1 MTPKQ
6 PISVAEFDKLYPDT
20 TPKATTQTTNTPNQY
35 GATFRATGDE
45 GGIEAGFKAAGNVPS
60 SAFNLGKNIVSAV
73 SSPVETAKG
82 LGKLVFDIGGGLN
95 NLAKSAVGI
104 KDKYSFSKSNETPTL
119 NALGE
124 AYFGEEG
131 RYGSMN
137 QALKTAIEDPF
148 GVGSDILGVV
158 SGGAGALG
166 KTAQLNSALST
177 TAKVA
182 TAPVRS
188 VFSGLS
194 KGVVSGTKFGA
205 SQLTG
210 LSPETISTITKNS
223 KAFGEAQ
230 ASGVTRTDL
239 AENVLDAVK
248 KAGDELSDLG
258 SGYDDIRAVQAEVA
272 LPETWLQSSLD
283 KYGLK
288 FQNTKVSADKS
299 SATRNVTDLNK
310 IQEFIDNWGD
320 SRTLT
325 PDEYLNMRHDLAEL
339 AKYEVASGKSSV
351 VQKFAQ
357 DVREGVLNADDV
369 RGQVPGLK
377 ELDAK
382 YAADKTFFKQIERDF
397 INKETGGLKDGAA
410 SKVVNAINAANPE
423 RLARLE
429 KLYPG
434 FTKQAKVIKAVED
447 VENAMGLKV
456 GTYARAGVAA
466 TGILTGNAPVVIAAI
481 LSTPEIAVPLLK
493 GYGYTADKVG
503 PILQAVSSAASDIN
517 NFRVPGAIEQYMK
530 ENYKDGVPVGM
541 STKNV
546 GVPKG
551 TTDSDL
557 VTMREYSDMVFDKKT
572 KLPEAMQIEIENK
585 MSEVSKRLGLKNA
598 FGSKES
604 LASEASKILDNAQFS
619 ETLPKVSKDAPPTS
633 TTLDPKNFKTV
644 EEYVKAQGTPVYH
657 GGAGVDKVAKE
668 VKILTPEEKLK
679 LPSSGGNYVGLS
691 TSPDKS
697 YAQQFSRSIGNRD
710 DVAELYISP
719 KARKY
724 TMPEGEM
731 IDDMPADELTKLS
744 KMYDIIESLEDNEI
758 RILNDGVVKTRTQL
772 IDEWKKANETKP

>member
-6 PISVAEFDKLYPDT
+6 PISVVEFDKLYPDT
-20 TPKATTQTTNTPNQY
+20 TPQAPTQSASTPNQY

-45 GGIEAGFKAAGNVPS
+45 GILGAGLKAAGNVPS
-60 SAFNLGKNIVSAV
+60 SAFNFGKNIVGAIT
-73 SSPVETAKG
+73 SPIQTLKGVGNLIADAGATVTNALTDVTGLGEKREQKTAK
-82 LGKLVFDIGGGLN
+82 
-95 NLAKSAVGI
+95 
-104 KDKYSFSKSNETPTL
+104 
-119 NALGE
+119 ALGS

-148 GVGSDILGVV
+148 GVGSDILGVLQ
-158 SGGAGALG
+158 GGAGVVG
-166 KTAQLNSALST
+166 KTAKLNSALSA

-194 KGVVSGTKFGA
+194 KGVVGGGKFGA

-210 LSPETISTITKNS
+210 LSPDTISTITKNS

-258 SGYDDIRAVQAEVA
+258 TGYDDIRAVQTDVA

-357 DVREGVLNADDV
+357 DVREGVLNADEV
-369 RGQVPGLK
+369 RNQVPGLK
-377 ELDAK
+377 ELDTK
-382 YAADKTFFKQIERDF
+382 YAADRTFFKQMEKDF
-397 INKETGGLKDGAA
+397 INKQTGGLKDGAA

-466 TGILTGNAPVVIAAI
+466 SGILTGNAPVVIAAI

-493 GYGYTADKVG
+493 GYGITADKVG
-503 PILQAVSSAASDIN
+503 PILQAVSNAASDIN

-541 STKNV
+541 SIK
-546 GVPKG
+546 K
-551 TTDSDL
+551 S
-557 VTMREYSDMVFDKKT
+557 VTPESVAKKADKQDIKFLAAVIDDV
-572 KLPEAMQIEIENK
+572 KVARMSPEANRIFGDMGLGKATDDEL
-585 MSEVSKRLGLKNA
+585 VS
-598 FGSKES
+598 F
-604 LASEASKILDNAQFS
+604 
-619 ETLPKVSKDAPPTS
+619 
-633 TTLDPKNFKTV
+633 
-644 EEYVKAQGTPVYH
+644 
-657 GGAGVDKVAKE
+657 AKE
-668 VKILTPEEKLK
+668 V
-679 LPSSGGNYVGLS
+679 
-691 TSPDKS
+691 
-697 YAQQFSRSIGNRD
+697 
-710 DVAELYISP
+710 
-719 KARKY
+719 
-724 TMPEGEM
+724 
-731 IDDMPADELTKLS
+731 IDEF
-744 KMYDIIESLEDNEI
+744 
-758 RILNDGVVKTRTQL
+758 DGVATRPVL
-772 IDEWKKANETKP
+772 LKAITPTT

>member
-6 PISVAEFDKLYPDT
+6 PISVTEFDKLYPDT
-20 TPKATTQTTNTPNQY
+20 TPKAPTQSTNTPNQY

-45 GGIEAGFKAAGNVPS
+45 GMLEAGLKAAGNVPS
-60 SAFNLGKNIVSAV
+60 SAFNFGKNIVGAIT
-73 SSPVETAKG
+73 SPIQTLKGVGNLIADAGATVTNALTDVTG
-82 LGKLVFDIGGGLN
+82 LGQKREQTI
-95 NLAKSAVGI
+95 AK
-104 KDKYSFSKSNETPTL
+104 
-119 NALGE
+119 ALGS

-148 GVGSDILGVV
+148 GVGSDILGVLQV
-158 SGGAGALG
+158 GAGVVG
-166 KTAQLNSALST
+166 KTAKLNSALST

-194 KGVVSGTKFGA
+194 KGVVGGGKFGA

-210 LSPETISTITKNS
+210 LSPDTISTITKNS

-258 SGYDDIRAVQAEVA
+258 AGYDDIRAVQADVA

-377 ELDAK
+377 ELDTK
-382 YAADKTFFKQIERDF
+382 YAADRTFFKQIEKDF
-397 INKETGGLKDGAA
+397 INKQTGGLKDGAA

-466 TGILTGNAPVVIAAI
+466 SGILTGNAPVVIAAI

-493 GYGYTADKVG
+493 GYGITADKVG
-503 PILQAVSSAASDIN
+503 PILQAVSNAASDIN

-530 ENYKDGVPVGM
+530 ENYKDGVPIGA
-541 STKNV
+541 SI
-546 GVPKG
+546 
-551 TTDSDL
+551 
-557 VTMREYSDMVFDKKT
+557 KKT
-572 KLPEAMQIEIENK
+572 ITPESVAKKSAPEDIKFLNAVIDDVKAAKADPEAN
-585 MSEVSKRLGLKNA
+585 
-598 FGSKES
+598 
-604 LASEASKILDNAQFS
+604 KILDAMGLGKATDD
-619 ETLPKVSKDAPPTS
+619 ELVS
-633 TTLDPKNFKTV
+633 F
-644 EEYVKAQGTPVYH
+644 
-657 GGAGVDKVAKE
+657 AKE
-668 VKILTPEEKLK
+668 V
-679 LPSSGGNYVGLS
+679 
-691 TSPDKS
+691 
-697 YAQQFSRSIGNRD
+697 
-710 DVAELYISP
+710 
-719 KARKY
+719 
-724 TMPEGEM
+724 
-731 IDDMPADELTKLS
+731 
-744 KMYDIIESLEDNEI
+744 
-758 RILNDGVVKTRTQL
+758 
-772 IDEWKKANETKP
+772 IDEADIAKNLEVKSTI